1 MKTRIVIADDHALVR
16 QSIASLLRDEPDFDV
31 VAECGNGRQLLE
43 AVERYRPAV
52 VIADVSMP
60 ELNGIEATRR
70 LKITSP
76 ATRVVALSN
85 FADEAYV
92 QGMLDAGAVG
102 YIVKS
107 GEASDLI
114 YAVRNATRRNAHLS
128 EEVSTVARKIQRA
141 AFKGDGTQSAPACTL
156 SPREREVL
164 QLIAEGR
171 SGKEIATLLGISITT
186 VKCHRNKIKEKLGV
200 DSTAGLTRHAISKGI
215 VRADKEFENR

>member
-1 MKTRIVIADDHALVR
+1 M
-16 QSIASLLRDEPDFDV
+16 

-52 VIADVSMP
+52 VIVDVSMP

-70 LKITSP
+70 LKIASP
-76 ATRVVALSN
+76 TTRVVALSN

-92 QGMLDAGAVG
+92 QGMLEAGAVG

-107 GEASDLI
+107 GEASDLV

-128 EEVSTVARKIQRA
+128 GEVSTVARKIQRA
-141 AFKGDGTQSAPACTL
+141 AFKDDGTQSASAACAL

-171 SGKEIATLLGISITT
+171 SGKEIAAMLAISITT

-215 VRADKEFENR
+215 VRAE

>member
-1 MKTRIVIADDHALVR
+1 
-16 QSIASLLRDEPDFDV
+16 V

-52 VIADVSMP
+52 VIVDVSMP

-70 LKITSP
+70 LKIASP
-76 ATRVVALSN
+76 TTRVVALSN

-92 QGMLDAGAVG
+92 QGMLEAGAVG

-107 GEASDLI
+107 GEASDLV

-128 EEVSTVARKIQRA
+128 EEVSTVARKVQRA
-141 AFKGDGTQSAPACTL
+141 AFKDDGTQAASAACAL

-171 SGKEIATLLGISITT
+171 SGKEIAAMLAISITT

-215 VRADKEFENR
+215 VRAE